1 MLYSWLW
8 DCWLRRPL
16 VVPRWAA
23 SGWMPSAKAWQ
34 RSSLRHMVSEASQ
47 GKLCQILVAF
57 LQARLRVLHGPPPG
71 AQVLDDLEGAKHQPI
86 PGLQVPGA
94 LRQGPAVLGADR
106 AGPHEVEVP
115 LGRLVQ
121 FHDVAADG
129 GLELGVQVHG
139 NDLPAPSRE
148 GPANRP
154 RPTEELEKPRHLLF
168 CGSHANQIKATSPAT
183 RQATSRLQITQ
194 SRQVMG
200 GGGWKGSWSDESI
213 PFFWLG

>member
-1 MLYSWLW
+1 
-8 DCWLRRPL
+8 
-16 VVPRWAA
+16 
-23 SGWMPSAKAWQ
+23 MPNPCG
-34 RSSLRHMVSEASQ
+34 L
-47 GKLCQILVAF
+47 LVAEAI
-57 LQARLRVLHGPPPG
+57 LAVADVAVGQTLHHQPRLEQARLRVLHGPPPG

-115 LGRLVQ
+115 QGRLVQ

-154 RPTEELEKPRHLLF
+154 RPTEELEKPRHPLSPGRPGDEAGHLQVADHAVAPGHGRRRVEGVLVGRVHPLF
-168 CGSHANQIKATSPAT
+168 LVG
-183 RQATSRLQITQ
+183 
-194 SRQVMG
+194 
-200 GGGWKGSWSDESI
+200 
-213 PFFWLG
+213 